1 MQKYIVLKWH
11 SVFMSPPPHSPK
23 VTSVISFMYVY
34 QVLFWSFI
42 SAYLHIEIDF
52 VIMCKV
58 GFLAGSFV
66 AVLLKI
72 SDIQMHT
79 FKSYNLINFNICIQ
93 SWNHH
98 HNQDCEFICHP
109 QSFLTPLGNPFL
121 PPPSRPSLTC
131 FL

>member
-1 MQKYIVLKWH
+1 
-11 SVFMSPPPHSPK
+11 MSPPPYSPK

-72 SDIQMHT
+72 SDIQLHT

-93 SWNHH
+93 S
-98 HNQDCEFICHP
+98 
-109 QSFLTPLGNPFL
+109 
-121 PPPSRPSLTC
+121 
-131 FL
+131 